1 MTMIL
6 TPEVFLGVVQLTPLV
21 SVDLVVRNR
30 AGQVL
35 VGLRANRPA
44 QNCWFVPGGRVC
56 KDERI
61 AEAIERVSESEL
73 GIRVGLEQ
81 ARFLGVYEHLYED
94 NFAGQPGFGTHYIV
108 LAHEIVLDGPL
119 PESTDNQHA
128 AFRWMD
134 VAELLASPDVH
145 ENTKAYFT
153 SEQGEKN
160 LNRQ

>member
-6 TPEVFLGVVQLTPLV
+6 PPEVFLEVVRLTPLV
-21 SVDLVVRNR
+21 SVDLVVRNQ

-73 GIRVGLEQ
+73 GIRVGLER
-81 ARFLGVYEHLYED
+81 ARFMGVYEHLYAD

-108 LAHEIVLDGPL
+108 LAQEIVLEEPL
-119 PESTDNQHA
+119 PEAADGQHA
-128 AFRWMD
+128 EFRWMD
-134 VAELLASPDVH
+134 VEELLASPGVH
-145 ENTKAYFT
+145 ENTKAYF
-153 SEQGEKN
+153 
-160 LNRQ
+160 R